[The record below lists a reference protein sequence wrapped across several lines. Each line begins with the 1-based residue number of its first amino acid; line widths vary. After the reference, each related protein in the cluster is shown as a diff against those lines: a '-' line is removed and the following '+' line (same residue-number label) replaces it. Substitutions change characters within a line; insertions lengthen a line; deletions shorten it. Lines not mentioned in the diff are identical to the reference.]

1 MLFDFASY
9 LLRLDPSQSYT
20 VTQLTGGVVNV
31 TVRAIKS
38 PETHANV
45 GRFPDHRT
53 IILKYAPPYI
63 AGVGETAPF
72 SQIRQVGIDT
82 QHGIHDND

>member
-9 LLRLDPSQSYT
+9 LLKLDPSQSYT
-20 VTQLTGGVVNV
+20 VKQLTGGVVNV
-31 TVRAIKS
+31 TVRAIK
-38 PETHANV
+38 THANA

-63 AGVGETAPF
+63 AGIGENAPF
-72 SQIRQVGIDT
+72 SQIRQVSIGT
-82 QHGIHDND
+82 RHDIRHS

>member
-20 VTQLTGGVVNV
+20 VTQLTGGVVNI

-38 PETHANV
+38 PATHANA

-72 SQIRQVGIDT
+72 SQIRQVSIGT